1 MKEVFPHIH
10 LSDLRWKT
18 AGRRGLT
25 VGVRKKKTLSVAQ
38 LVACLRKYF
47 SASLDMWC
55 SDFIVHKPHT
65 CVHTHMLHICA
76 RTQTLSELLV
86 A

>member
-1 MKEVFPHIH
+1 MKV
-10 LSDLRWKT
+10 LSHMN
-18 AGRRGLT
+18 
-25 VGVRKKKTLSVAQ
+25 LSVVKWNNRDDVALLLTLKKPSDSQ

-65 CVHTHMLHICA
+65 CGHTHMLHICTH
-76 RTQTLSELLV
+76 TQTLSELLV

>member
-1 MKEVFPHIH
+1 MKV
-10 LSDLRWKT
+10 LSHMN
-18 AGRRGLT
+18 
-25 VGVRKKKTLSVAQ
+25 LSVVKWYNQDDVALLLTLKKPSDSQ

-65 CVHTHMLHICA
+65 CGHTHMLHICTH
-76 RTQTLSELLV
+76 TQTLSELLV